1 MEKRKAYDLRE
12 LLIVYNFAL
21 VLLSAW
27 MAYEVSAVEVS
38 LLSFFLAFMILFSF
52 ADTLHDSLSW
62 LHQPWI
68 FRTSIICV
76 SQYHTSGVTR
86 NKIG

>member
-12 LLIVYNFAL
+12 VLIVYNFVL

-38 LLSFFLAFMILFSF
+38 LLSFF
-52 ADTLHDSLSW
+52 W
-62 LHQPWI
+62 LL
-68 FRTSIICV
+68 
-76 SQYHTSGVTR
+76 
-86 NKIG
+86 